1 MSVRIWCLERSDN
14 QNFRF
19 LSSEMFR
26 QHCDNLQQHIRA
38 KQLPKDVTAIALQT
52 LQLEMMLKLDTY
64 CARLVK

>member
-38 KQLPKDVTAIALQT
+38 KQLPKDVTSSRTA
-52 LQLEMMLKLDTY
+52 DTS
-64 CARLVK
+64 ARDDAET